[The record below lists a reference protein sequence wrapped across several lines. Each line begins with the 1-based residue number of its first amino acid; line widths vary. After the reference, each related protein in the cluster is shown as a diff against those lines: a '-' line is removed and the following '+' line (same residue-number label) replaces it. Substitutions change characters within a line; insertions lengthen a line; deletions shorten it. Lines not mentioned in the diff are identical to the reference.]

1 MKKAMK
7 KSKPVLMDDQPWTL
21 PVMFTDLFAM
31 SGNANSL
38 RINFGAWRNDQ
49 KGSFI
54 QQASIGMP
62 AERARHFHSM
72 LGDLLAEIDDAQ

>member
-7 KSKPVLMDDQPWTL
+7 KSKPVPMEDKLWTL
-21 PVMFTDLFAM
+21 PVLFTDLFAM

-38 RINFGAWRNDQ
+38 RINFGAWRQDP

-62 AERARHFHSM
+62 MERARHLHSL
-72 LGDLLAEIDDAQ
+72 LGELLEEIDDA